1 MFGNEFKSIDKL
13 FGDAKVRD
21 WDIDEFYVAILSL
34 TGARVTPKR
43 MVLYPHA
50 VKIAGIDLNRAL
62 VWRNMIRDCRITESR
77 KALFDETEVEK
88 VFYIIR
94 GKILPY
100 IENNIFYGVLMVI
113 MIGLVMEEVIVGAL
127 QGMYT
132 GIYGG
137 NVLQTE
143 PGQKMI

>member
-50 VKIAGIDLNRAL
+50 V
-62 VWRNMIRDCRITESR
+62 
-77 KALFDETEVEK
+77 
-88 VFYIIR
+88 
-94 GKILPY
+94 
-100 IENNIFYGVLMVI
+100 
-113 MIGLVMEEVIVGAL
+113 
-127 QGMYT
+127 
-132 GIYGG
+132 
-137 NVLQTE
+137 
-143 PGQKMI
+143 